1 VEPATADPVTF
12 TVTGVTG
19 DAWYFYDPANVL
31 LNTPPSACVTS
42 VNVAN
47 PGSGINLPPVANAQ
61 AVVTDQD
68 TAAGI
73 TLTGSDPEGAA
84 ITFTVTGGPANGTL
98 TGTAPNLTY
107 TPNGGYTGADSFTFV
122 TNDGVQNSAA
132 ATVAITVNPTG
143 GGGGGPV
150 AAFSNIVVT
159 DKGEKWLVNATVTIT
174 DGGVPV
180 VGQKFT
186 VQFSGGEAKK
196 KATNGAGQINA
207 KGEITAG
214 NSVIL
219 SVVETGDSIVI
230 NRF

>member
-1 VEPATADPVTF
+1 
-12 TVTGVTG
+12 
-19 DAWYFYDPANVL
+19 
-31 LNTPPSACVTS
+31 VTS

-98 TGTAPNLTY
+98 SGTAPNLTY
-107 TPNGGYTGADSFTFV
+107 TPNAGFQGADSFSFV
-122 TNDGVQNSAA
+122 TNDGVQNSTA

-143 GGGGGPV
+143 GPAGPV
-150 AAFSNIVVT
+150 ATFSNIVVT
-159 DKGEKWLVNATVTIT
+159 DKGEKWLVNATITIT
-174 DGGVPV
+174 DGGLPV

-186 VQFSGGEAKK
+186 VQFSGGEAKRMT
-196 KATNGAGQINA
+196 TNGAGQINA
-207 KGEITAG
+207 KAEIVTG
-214 NSVIL
+214 NSVVL
-219 SVVETGDSIVI
+219 SVVGTGDSIVI